1 MKKIILPIFFA
12 VTCGQVAFANDN
24 DFTFSIHLDAG
35 ATSTFGKDADEAFD
49 LTGSSIFI
57 GPGFQFQ
64 LSSPVSIILNPGF
77 QLDMLESSKDNK
89 DDEQLF
95 EFDFIYLNLP
105 LLVRFN
111 IGKAFAEIGPQL
123 NLNLYSEASYNDN
136 DPKKIEFMNDYELAI
151 STGVGYRFK
160 FGLELNG
167 RFQLG
172 LSNIFNNTTMNDDVM
187 KWTLAGGVSYWFL
200 H

>member
-1 MKKIILPIFFA
+1 
-12 VTCGQVAFANDN
+12 
-24 DFTFSIHLDAG
+24 
-35 ATSTFGKDADEAFD
+35 
-49 LTGSSIFI
+49 
-57 GPGFQFQ
+57 
-64 LSSPVSIILNPGF
+64 
-77 QLDMLESSKDNK
+77 MLESSKDKK

-95 EFDFIYLNLP
+95 EFDFIYLNIP